1 MKHIKLFE
9 NINKQPITKKLFN
22 TIIQKIYNFVKS
34 NTPQSSDMNLI
45 ETTLYGWLVDK
56 DISTDDGYY
65 YYTERMKII
74 ELEDAGDLIDC
85 CLLKYCCYTKK
96 DYLIIP
102 ALDYVEKIDSD
113 IYLID
118 FYSLFFFSQEKNRT
132 REEKEVQNIDKVLD
146 KIFEKT
152 DFKKHLIKNSIS
164 LSDSIPYNTIKYLF
178 SKLPRNTFSG
188 SRDGL
193 KELSI
198 MYRDFDLFMIAYSDF
213 WGLKVSTSDFLM
225 MVTYFPQEIIYFLM
239 SRRDR
244 YFIER
249 LGENLNSFVPRMVE
263 EGASSI
269 FEEFIEVCKEKN
281 WDLEEI
287 VDIIN
292 GHSRLRTKTKDRII
306 DSGRKEIF
314 KVINSLSF
322 EK

>member
-1 MKHIKLFE
+1 MNHIKLFE
-9 NINKQPITKKLFN
+9 HLNKQPITKRLFD
-22 TIIQKIYNFVKS
+22 TIYQRIYNFIKD
-34 NTPQSSDMNLI
+34 NTPKTSDMSLVDS
-45 ETTLYGWLVDK
+45 TLYGWLVEK
-56 DISTDDGYY
+56 DILTDDGYY
-65 YYTERMKII
+65 YYTEWNKKII
-74 ELEDAGDLIDC
+74 EFDGPGDLIDC

-102 ALDYVEKIDSD
+102 ALDYVEKIDID
-113 IYLID
+113 IYLAD
-118 FYSLFFFSQEKNRT
+118 FYSLFFFSQEKNRK
-132 REEKEVQNIDKVLD
+132 REEMEVQNIEQVLD
-146 KIFEKT
+146 EIFKKT
-152 DFKKHLIKNSIS
+152 DFKKHLVKNSIS
-164 LSDSIPYNTIKYLF
+164 LSDSIPYKTIKYLI
-178 SKLPRNTFSG
+178 SKLPNNTFSG
-188 SRDGL
+188 DRSSL

-198 MYRDFDLFMIAYSDF
+198 IYRDFKLFMIAYSDF

-225 MVTYFPQEIIYFLM
+225 MVTYFPQEIIYFLI

-249 LGENLNSFVPRMVE
+249 LGENLNSFIPRMVE

-281 WDLEEI
+281 WDLEEV

-314 KVINSLSF
+314 KVINTLSF
-322 EK
+322 